1 MGRSSNKP
9 PRFQSGG
16 GGGDDDRQDDGAF
29 KHSAEYEAKQIELL
43 LNQKPRISWEEYKE
57 KHKDQLEDKMGMGVE
72 REQADYRRK
81 LDEERNKKVRAIYQI
96 LHWPPDFFVSFIC
109 GVGSDFLEYTAAFQ
123 RTQQ

>member
-1 MGRSSNKP
+1 MGRSSNKQ

-16 GGGDDDRQDDGAF
+16 GGGDDDRQDEGAF

-57 KHKDQLEDKMGMGVE
+57 KHKDQLEDKMGLGVE

-81 LDEERNKKVRAIYQI
+81 LDEERNKKVSGIKKRYSSGR
-96 LHWPPDFFVSFIC
+96 PNSPFV
-109 GVGSDFLEYTAAFQ
+109 
-123 RTQQ
+123 